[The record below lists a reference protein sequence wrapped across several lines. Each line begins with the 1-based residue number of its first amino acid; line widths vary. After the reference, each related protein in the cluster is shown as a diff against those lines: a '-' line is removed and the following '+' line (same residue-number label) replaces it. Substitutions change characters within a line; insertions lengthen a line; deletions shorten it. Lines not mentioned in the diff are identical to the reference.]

1 MITRTARARYEG
13 MGKAG
18 KGWVSTQS
26 GVLTDQPYGFTTRFQ
41 NEPGTNPEEL
51 IAAAHAS
58 CFSMALSAQLGNA
71 NLTPE
76 SINTTANLK
85 MEKLPSGWEI
95 TTIHLDVKAK
105 VPGADDA
112 AFQELA
118 ENAKSGC
125 PVSKV
130 LKAKISMS
138 AVLER

>member
-1 MITRTARARYEG
+1 
-13 MGKAG
+13 
-18 KGWVSTQS
+18 
-26 GVLTDQPYGFTTRFQ
+26 
-41 NEPGTNPEEL
+41 
-51 IAAAHAS
+51 
-58 CFSMALSAQLGNA
+58 MALSGQLGSA
-71 NLTPE
+71 GMTAE